1 MEAWFI
7 ELRFALRKTYPHAAT
22 DVIKKLKLDMTDDEI
37 RKKYSRDD
45 CIVVDADLLELDKQR
60 TQLLRRDVHRVVFNL
75 GFRRSSSIERELNA
89 VLATRIVNAIG
100 GEQQQR
106 QRRRRKRLLKDDLIV
121 TSDEVNQSLRMN
133 EKTVE
138 DVARIAATVP
148 TELTNL
154 EDEIAFLV
162 EESLILLP
170 RSMLVN
176 PAGNVPQKITTSVMS
191 VGLSTQ
197 HDDDI
202 NWEFVGTNASE
213 QLKQFI
219 TTVGIKRRPLQR
231 LIRYH
236 EMEVRVAF
244 EKRRVEICKLLVLN
258 GYRREQTI
266 ANLPSHA
273 LLEQVGLSN
282 VLKVRLRNRL
292 RSNETSQHIASKQD
306 LRAACNIR
314 QNKKRRSNSKRDIAL
329 DFTAADPTRYSAL
342 NDTERELAFVS
353 TIACILFN
361 FS

>member
-1 MEAWFI
+1 M
-7 ELRFALRKTYPHAAT
+7 
-22 DVIKKLKLDMTDDEI
+22 
-37 RKKYSRDD
+37 
-45 CIVVDADLLELDKQR
+45 
-60 TQLLRRDVHRVVFNL
+60 HRVVFNL

-89 VLATRIVNAIG
+89 VLTTRIVNAIG

-106 QRRRRKRLLKDDLIV
+106 QRRRRKRLLKDDFIV

-148 TELTNL
+148 TELTDL
-154 EDEIAFLV
+154 EDEVAFLV

-170 RSMLVN
+170 RSMFVN
-176 PAGNVPQKITTSVMS
+176 PAGNVPQKITTSVVS

-202 NWEFVGTNASE
+202 NWEFVCTNASE

-219 TTVGIKRRPLQR
+219 TNVGIKRRPLQR

-292 RSNETSQHIASKQD
+292 RSSETSQHIASKQD

-314 QNKKRRSNSKRDIAL
+314 QNKKRRRNSKRDIAL
-329 DFTAADPTRYSAL
+329 DFTAADW
-342 NDTERELAFVS
+342 
-353 TIACILFN
+353 
-361 FS
+361 